1 MVAGILI
8 GNNGCMG
15 SPEPDDPLAVE
26 DYRRMFRLLEDVSGA
41 VDLARFRTQLQ
52 EAFASRLGW
61 TGVSVLAGFTP
72 ELTAAGRPGA
82 DQFGE
87 RYAEE
92 YRGRWWSIDPL
103 ATARGVRTMVRR
115 GVASTR
121 ELAAG
126 GPPEQ
131 RAYLDTYL
139 HRYGVTD
146 MLGTLID
153 AGAAGDAFLGVP
165 LRDDQPAGARERHIV
180 HRLRRPLALSFA
192 LHLANARPPAASYGL
207 TAREQEV
214 AELVGQGLTNEQVA
228 ARLFIGVD
236 TVKKHFSRVLAKT
249 GCSRRGQFVTLWH
262 ARRP

>member
-1 MVAGILI
+1 VNVI
-8 GNNGCMG
+8 GNNGWVARLE
-15 SPEPDDPLAVE
+15 PEDPLAVQ
-26 DYRRMFRLLEDVSGA
+26 DYRAMFRLLEDVAGA
-41 VDLARFRTQLQ
+41 VDLAGFRTQLQ
-52 EAFASRLGW
+52 EAFARRLGW

-72 ELTAAGRPGA
+72 EQTAAGRPGA
-82 DQFGE
+82 DQFGQ

-103 ATARGVRTMVRR
+103 ATPGGVRTMVRR
-115 GVASTR
+115 GVATVR
-121 ELAAG
+121 ELAADG
-126 GPPEQ
+126 SPEQ

-165 LRDDQPAGARERHIV
+165 LRGDRPAGARERHIV
-180 HRLRRPLALSFA
+180 HRLRRQLAVPFA
-192 LHLANARPPAASYGL
+192 LHLSNARPPAQSYGL
-207 TAREQEV
+207 TAREREV

-249 GCSRRGQFVTLWH
+249 GCSRRAQFVTRWR
-262 ARRP
+262 AGPS